1 MGNNQYEIASM
12 LQITRQM
19 GKSPELDRLQYIKNR
34 IREYI
39 TLFLERLEKSCGIQQ
54 DSISRCY
61 RIKISL

>member
-12 LQITRQM
+12 RQITRQTV
-19 GKSPELDRLQYIKNR
+19 KSPESVTVYKNR